1 MKTKSVIVLFLV
13 SALLLVACTNQTA
26 SAGTLEGKVAV
37 GPLTPVEQ
45 AGVTPPA
52 PPAEVFTSR
61 GIEIR
66 QKDDADVYKTIHFNA
81 DGTYAISLHEGTYT
95 VRLISSG
102 IDRAAELPAS
112 VKITAGE
119 VTELNITIDTGIR

>member
-1 MKTKSVIVLFLV
+1 MKIKSVIVLFLV
-13 SALLLVACTNQTA
+13 LTLLLFACTNQTA
-26 SAGTLEGKVAV
+26 SAGILEGKVTV

-66 QKDDADVYKTIHFNA
+66 QKDDADVYKTVHFNA
-81 DGTYAISLHEGTYT
+81 DGTYSISLHEGTYT

>member
-1 MKTKSVIVLFLV
+1 MKIKSVAIIFLV
-13 SALLLVACTNQTA
+13 LTLLLVACTNQTA
-26 SAGTLEGKVAV
+26 SAGTLEGKVTV
-37 GPLTPVEQ
+37 GPLMPVEQ

-66 QKDDADVYKTIHFNA
+66 QKDDADVYKTVHFNA
-81 DGTYAISLHEGTYT
+81 DGTYSIFLHEGTYT

-102 IDRAAELPAS
+102 IDRATELPAS

-119 VTELNITIDTGIR
+119 ATQLNITIDTGIR